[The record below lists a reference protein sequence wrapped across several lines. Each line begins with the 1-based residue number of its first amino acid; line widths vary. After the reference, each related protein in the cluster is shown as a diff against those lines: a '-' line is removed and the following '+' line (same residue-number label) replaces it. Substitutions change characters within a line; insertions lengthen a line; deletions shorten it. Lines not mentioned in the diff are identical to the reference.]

1 MSLPRHTPRPAKPQ
15 SSGGAGIHDRAVGC
29 FGIKP
34 RQCNYIFDIPH
45 RINPGEQVN
54 VAPLAAQRQRHRA
67 VALVHTIDPLQCD
80 VLRHPPLQRIGQGFP
95 SGASSAN
102 DHPAHGTRP

>member
-1 MSLPRHTPRPAKPQ
+1 MSLARHTPRQAKPQ
-15 SSGGAGIHDRAVGC
+15 SSGGARICDRAAGC

-34 RQCNYIFDIPH
+34 RQRNRILDIPH

-54 VAPLAAQRQRHRA
+54 VAILAAQRQRNRR
-67 VALVHTIDPLQCD
+67 VALVHAIDPLQRD
-80 VLRHPPLQRIGQGFP
+80 ALRHPPLQRIGQGFP

-102 DHPAHGTRP
+102 DHPAHVTRP